1 MTRIRCATRGALARP
16 ELGSWLLVMLIASLS
31 IQVLPQDARPPLW
44 RCGLHPGDA
53 PAKADPATLGRPL
66 SFDTALWREG
76 GPILRVK
83 AGLPAPQEL
92 PEGREVAVA
101 VQDPTGAPAAG
112 IRLEWKPEGLPNLP
126 EPFGRVR
133 TGEDGRALI
142 RVETGKSAVVW
153 VREEGYLP
161 MVAEAAP
168 SAERLVLPLVPDP
181 GSVLRVRDAYGRD
194 LAGAELKAF
203 PLQAMADPLAL
214 MENMKAIQRIASG
227 DETGRVLVPAGLEH
241 AAGGLLAPGCSLA
254 EIASLDSVQVVVLKA
269 APAIKVFAL
278 DGKTKIPVKNV
289 KAECTFSSATI
300 PVLVFKREAEWAE
313 GSGVVS
319 PGAYPCKIKLKADG
333 RVPAMIELKEPPAGG
348 RLDVPLETGVILA
361 GLVTDSDGKG
371 VSGAW
376 LGVGGI
382 FDGTFSH
389 TGKDGAFQL
398 PPLARSGAP
407 YTLSVGAD
415 GYLDRDVKDL
425 PAKDNRALRIVLER
439 GATVG
444 GRVLDEETRQPVS
457 DAKVTFH
464 VQGSSSSRGVSFD
477 AKVDQDGVFSE
488 VGLDPGSYT
497 VRAYAK
503 GGAASPVTVLITATE
518 PHDLGD
524 LLLSGHPAV
533 RGVLALPGDEA
544 VSANAEVRLERDLNF
559 KEVVTALNAR
569 KLEGSADSD
578 GGFVI
583 RGVAAGR
590 YRLVASDGMWKKT
603 IHPVAVD
610 TQDVDV
616 GRILLEK
623 PSSIRGSLVRSDGKS
638 VSSWRITLTTQ
649 AFDFDPSTAFTEEDG
664 TFTFADLAPGVYRL
678 QAYAP
683 LKLMPEADQRVELM
697 AGQEAEVIV
706 PVGGMTV
713 TAFVQVEGRPA
724 GGATVGL
731 SCPSDAVFES
741 GVVTVNSEWGN
752 VILGLPSLPRSGSAD
767 AAGQVI
773 IEGVSPG
780 PSQATLRYND
790 MDYKM
795 PVTIPSAPPAY
806 LTWNFR
812 GMEINGTVL
821 DPQGKGAPNILVALG
836 YQGVGANPQNA
847 AMTDGQGHFRMTGLG
862 EGTVVLGCRTGEG
875 LAATATVTLSAGG
888 APEPVVMHLQAGN
901 G

>member
-1 MTRIRCATRGALARP
+1 MVIK
-16 ELGSWLLVMLIASLS
+16 
-31 IQVLPQDARPPLW
+31 QVLMVLAVMAALGAAPPLKAQEAGPPVW
-44 RCGLHPGDA
+44 RCGLNPGDPPAKIEPCA
-53 PAKADPATLGRPL
+53 PARAL
-66 SFDTALWREG
+66 SADTAIWREG
-76 GPILRVK
+76 APILLIP
-83 AGLPAPQEL
+83 AGSPAPKAF
-92 PEGREVAVA
+92 PEGRTVAVS
-101 VQDPTGAPAAG
+101 VQDAKGAPAAG

-126 EPFGRVR
+126 EPLGRVK
-133 TGEDGRALI
+133 TGQDGQAMI
-142 RVETGKSAVVW
+142 PAEVGKGTLVW
-153 VREEGYLP
+153 VEEDGYLP
-161 MVAEAAP
+161 LVTELAP
-168 SAERLVLPLVPDP
+168 SVSQARLPLVRDPDR
-181 GSVLRVRDAYGRD
+181 VLHVRDAYGRD

-214 MENMKAIQRIASG
+214 MENMKAIQRQAAR
-227 DETGRVLVPAGLEH
+227 DETGRVLVPAGLER

-254 EIASLDSVQVVVLKA
+254 EFPSLESVQVVVLKA

-278 DGKTKIPVKNV
+278 DAKTKSPVKNV

-333 RVPAMIELKEPPAGG
+333 RVPAMIELKEPHASG
-348 RLDVPLETGVILA
+348 RLDVLLETGVILA
-361 GLVTDSDGKG
+361 GLVTDSDGKAIRE
-371 VSGAW
+371 AW
-376 LGVGGI
+376 VGVGEV
-382 FDGTFSH
+382 FDGASTR

-425 PAKDNRALRIVLER
+425 PAKDNRALHIVLER
-439 GATVG
+439 GATIS

-464 VQGSSSSRGVSFD
+464 VQGTSSSRGVSFD
-477 AKVDQDGVFSE
+477 AKVDQDGAFAE
-488 VGLDPGSYT
+488 AGLDPGSYT

-503 GGAASPVTVLITATE
+503 DGTASPVTVLITATE

-533 RGVLALPGDEA
+533 KGVLALPGDEA
-544 VSANAEVRLERDLNF
+544 VSAGASVHLERDLNF

-569 KLEGSADSD
+569 NLEGSVDSD
-578 GGFVI
+578 GAFVI

-590 YRLVASDGMWKKT
+590 YRLVASDGLWKKT
-603 IHPVAVD
+603 IHPVAVE

-649 AFDFDPSTAFTEEDG
+649 AFDFNPSTAFTEEDG
-664 TFTFADLAPGVYRL
+664 TFTFLDLTPGVYRL

-697 AGQEAEVIV
+697 AGREAEVIV

-724 GGATVGL
+724 GGAAVGL

-741 GVVTVNSEWGN
+741 GVVAVNSEWGN
-752 VILGLPSLPRSGSAD
+752 VILGLPSLPRSGVAD
-767 AAGQVI
+767 AAGQVT

-780 PSQATLRYND
+780 LGQATLRYND

-795 PVTIPSAPPAY
+795 PVTIPSPPPAY
-806 LTWNFR
+806 LSWNFR

-862 EGTVVLGCRTGEG
+862 EGTVVLGCRNEEG
-875 LAATATVTLSAGG
+875 LAATATVTLTAKG
-888 APEPVVMHLQAGN
+888 APGPVVLQLKAGKP
-901 G
+901 